1 MTSQQVERLLHTN
14 MSLIN
19 KLTDFTIAE
28 EKKWE
33 RMETIKIKAEE
44 KKWESMPT
52 THDYD
57 LQKKIVNYLVTALT
71 FLEKAQS
78 ELDQL
83 DDELREK
90 EEV

>member
-33 RMETIKIKAEE
+33 
-44 KKWESMPT
+44 SMPT

-57 LQKKIVNYLVTALT
+57 LQEKIVNYLVTALT

-83 DDELREK
+83 ETEL
-90 EEV
+90 EEL